1 MDARILLLN
10 KKGEDQGAL
19 KSWVDALTLELNK
32 QEKNYEVTVVS
43 AAAAFKAKPAR
54 MGMDNWIRYVS
65 TGQTEG
71 LPNYHGFF
79 VPATKNA
86 SESPV
91 FSDIVVGRATAVI
104 VRRAL
109 SSGKPVYAWWPHHK
123 AHIKAEVLDVIPI
136 QGGESWVEYAS
147 LRCLV

>member
-10 KKGEDQGAL
+10 KKGEDLDAL

-54 MGMDNWIRYVS
+54 MGMDNWIRHVS

-79 VPATKNA
+79 VPVADA

-109 SSGKPVYAWWPHHK
+109 NSGKPGYAWWPHHK

-136 QGGESWVEYAS
+136 QGSESWVEYAS